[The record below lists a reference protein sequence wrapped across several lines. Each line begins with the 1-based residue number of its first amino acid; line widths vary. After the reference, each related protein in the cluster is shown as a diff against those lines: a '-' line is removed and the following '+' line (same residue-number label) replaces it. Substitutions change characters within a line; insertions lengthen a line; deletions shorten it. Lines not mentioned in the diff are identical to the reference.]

1 MGFPLKTSTIKE
13 GKICK
18 YCKFVNIVFY
28 PKDKLKPR
36 GRYRICTLTGKKQWW
51 NSSCNK
57 FEKDI
62 EAVKLIKL
70 EKDFQKWKNEII
82 KKGKIKRIHMTKQEL
97 KSSGFSDEEIDSMKK
112 RFYI

>member
-18 YCKFVNIVFY
+18 YCIFVEEVFY

-36 GRYRICTLTGKKQWW
+36 GRYRICALTGKKVWW

-62 EAVKLIKL
+62 EEVKFL
-70 EKDFQKWKNEII
+70 KWISEMI
-82 KKGKIKRIHMTKQEL
+82 KKGKLKKIHMTKQEL
-97 KSSGFSDEEIDSMKK
+97 KSSGFSDEEIDYMKK